1 MVEEPRVAF
10 GEQGQVIVA
19 DPAFEERGAAPDAFD
34 KDSRLGL
41 QVHHQVRHRGV
52 RAQRVVDALV
62 ERELVAGQRYAREQG
77 ILVEQEIRYRGA
89 PEHVGLCERLDL
101 LGALEEE
108 EELRLTSVGVDIG
121 SSTTHL
127 VFSRL
132 ELTLEGSRYR
142 VTRREVLNESE
153 ILLTP
158 YVDETRIDVEALE
171 AFINQQ
177 YKNAR
182 IRRDE
187 VDTGALILTG
197 VAVRRRNARAI
208 AELFAEEAGKFVAVS
223 AGDGLEATMAAHGSG
238 AVAHSGKIGG
248 VVLNIDIGGGTSKF
262 AVCNNGKVQEVSAID
277 IGARLLAF
285 NNDGAVARIEEAGRK
300 HAGWAGFNVQ
310 LGQKIPQDL
319 LRSMASGMVDKLFAM
334 LKPESMNDDIKQLL
348 RLPPLTY
355 RGEIDCVMFSGGVS
369 EFIYNR
375 EKTSFGDLGPL
386 IADEIHHRMA
396 EGLSGTPVQ
405 TLLRNRDHYWE
416 LMVLTQDRPRLF
428 ASLTGA
434 LTAWGMNI
442 VAAEAFAN
450 SAGTVLDTF
459 RFVDLF
465 HTLDLN
471 PAEQERL
478 QQTIHDVLTG
488 RKSLEELMRGR
499 VRTESRSPAGPKIP
513 TRIRFDDSSSS
524 HSTLLELTTQ
534 DHPGLLYQI
543 SSILSEH
550 RCNIEVAAIDTQG
563 RKAIDVFYL
572 TAEGGKLGSEDKQAV
587 EDAPLPAL

>member
-1 MVEEPRVAF
+1 M
-10 GEQGQVIVA
+10 Q
-19 DPAFEERGAAPDAFD
+19 
-34 KDSRLGL
+34 
-41 QVHHQVRHRGV
+41 
-52 RAQRVVDALV
+52 
-62 ERELVAGQRYAREQG
+62 
-77 ILVEQEIRYRGA
+77 
-89 PEHVGLCERLDL
+89 
-101 LGALEEE
+101 EE

-177 YKNAR
+177 YKKAK
-182 IRRDE
+182 IRREE

-238 AVAHSGKIGG
+238 AVAHSGKTGG

-285 NNDGAVARIEEAGRK
+285 DKHGAVVRIEEAGRK
-300 HAGWAGFNVQ
+300 HAGWAGFSVE
-310 LGQKIPQDL
+310 LGHNLSQEN
-319 LRSMASGMVDKLFAM
+319 LRAMVSGMVDKLFAV
-334 LKPESMNDDIKQLL
+334 LNSNAITEDVRQLL
-348 RLPPLTY
+348 RLPPLSY

-386 IADEIHHRMA
+386 IAEEIHRRMPDLGLLIMEPA
-396 EGLSGTPVQ
+396 ARIRATVIGASQYTVQVSGNTIFITPEDSVPVRNIAVVAPEFNFNGEDIEEAGVTGTVQNALRRLDLANGRQPVAIAFHWEGSATFFRLQSFSKGIVEGLKPILAKGHPLVLVNDGDIGGIVGLHFQ
-405 TLLRNRDHYWE
+405 EE
-416 LMVLTQDRPRLF
+416 LQIESPIISIDGIALSDF
-428 ASLTGA
+428 DYIDIGA
-434 LTAWGMNI
+434 LIESSGSVPVVI
-442 VAAEAFAN
+442 
-450 SAGTVLDTF
+450 
-459 RFVDLF
+459 
-465 HTLDLN
+465 
-471 PAEQERL
+471 
-478 QQTIHDVLTG
+478 
-488 RKSLEELMRGR
+488 KSLIF
-499 VRTESRSPAGPKIP
+499 P
-513 TRIRFDDSSSS
+513 
-524 HSTLLELTTQ
+524 TTQ
-534 DHPGLLYQI
+534 Q
-543 SSILSEH
+543 
-550 RCNIEVAAIDTQG
+550 
-563 RKAIDVFYL
+563 
-572 TAEGGKLGSEDKQAV
+572 
-587 EDAPLPAL
+587 